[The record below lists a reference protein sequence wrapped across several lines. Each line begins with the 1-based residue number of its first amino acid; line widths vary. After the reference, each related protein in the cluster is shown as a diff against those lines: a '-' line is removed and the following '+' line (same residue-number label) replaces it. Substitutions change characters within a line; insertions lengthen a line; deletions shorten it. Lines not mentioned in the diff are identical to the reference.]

1 MSTQGPKAT
10 ALTEEDIC
18 QRVRD
23 SVLEQRLAPGTK
35 LTEESLCGVFGVGR
49 TTVRRA
55 FLLLSRDN
63 IVELQRNKGAVIAS
77 PSPDEARQVFDA
89 RRTVEAAL
97 LSRAA
102 DNASAANIKQLR
114 AHLAEEKDALA
125 RADIARWIRLTGEFH
140 LHLAK
145 LAGNDPM
152 FQFLEQLVFR
162 SSLIITLYGRH
173 GRAAHSCKGDE
184 HTRIVDAIEG
194 HDCNTAQAVML
205 EHLNEI
211 EGTLNFERM
220 SPGGDLHQIFGM
232 AHAS

>member
-1 MSTQGPKAT
+1 MKHEGPKAQ

-77 PSPDEARQVFDA
+77 PSPDEARQVFEA

-97 LSRAA
+97 LARAA
-102 DNASAANIKQLR
+102 ENASKADITRLR
-114 AHLAEEKDALA
+114 AHLAKEKDALST
-125 RADIARWIRLTGEFH
+125 ADIARWIRLTGEFH

-145 LAGNDPM
+145 IAGNDPM

-184 HTRIVDAIEG
+184 HTRIVDALETG
-194 HDCNTAQAVML
+194 DSTTANKVMA
-205 EHLNEI
+205 EHLSEI
-211 EGTLNFERM
+211 ESTLNFDR
-220 SPGGDLHQIFGM
+220 STAGGDLHQIFGM

>member
-1 MSTQGPKAT
+1 MSNKGPRQPT
-10 ALTEEDIC
+10 LTEEDIC

-77 PSPDEARQVFDA
+77 PSPEEAREVFDA
-89 RRTVEAAL
+89 RRAVEAAL
-97 LSRAA
+97 LNRALERTTEA
-102 DNASAANIKQLR
+102 DIALLR
-114 AHLAEEKDALA
+114 RHLASEREALT
-125 RADIARWIRLTGEFH
+125 RADIAGWIRLTGEFH

-145 LAGNDPM
+145 LAANEPM
-152 FQFLEQLVFR
+152 YQFLEQLVFR
-162 SSLIITLYGRH
+162 SSLILTLYGRH

-184 HTRIVDAIEG
+184 HTRIVDAVEASND
-194 HDCNTAQAVML
+194 HAAQAVMR
-205 EHLNEI
+205 EHLDEI
-211 EGTLNFERM
+211 EATLSFERT
-220 SPGGDLHQIFGM
+220 SPDSDLHRIFGM
-232 AHAS
+232 ARAS